1 MTKENE
7 GSLAIFREE
16 LAHAR
21 HLDWIVV
28 AVFTLIAVFTGMALV
43 FHEITKAPGMGNNV
57 LLPFWAIALAA
68 AGTHSLVTNTADY
81 WTSWVVATRALQAAG
96 LVGEGA
102 GRGTF
107 PESLVAY
114 PPQSAVQVVRRL
126 VQGSRGAFLAL
137 YLMLGWASS
146 YAFLHHYLGV
156 LASVAVSAIVPVFFC
171 IGSVIVTSGHLRH
184 VFAALV
190 REGELASSTQEEL
203 AERHCSVADTLQFL
217 DPPRTKEAL
226 SHYQVALSLD
236 PANVRARDGVQ
247 RLTRLR
253 QLGA

>member
-7 GSLAIFREE
+7 GPLAIFREE
-16 LAHAR
+16 LAHVH
-21 HLDWIVV
+21 HLEWIVV
-28 AVFTLIAVFTGMALV
+28 AVFTLIAVFTGTALV
-43 FHEITKAPGMGNNV
+43 FHEITEAPGMGATV
-57 LLPFWAIALAA
+57 LLPLLAIALAA
-68 AGTHSLVTNTADY
+68 AGTHSLVTNTGDY

-96 LVGEGA
+96 LVGEG
-102 GRGTF
+102 RGTF

-114 PPQSAVQVVRRL
+114 PPQGAVQVVRRL

-146 YAFLHHYLGV
+146 YAFLHHYLGE

-184 VFAALV
+184 LFAALV
-190 REGELASSTQEEL
+190 QEGELASGTQEEL
-203 AERHCSVADTLQFL
+203 AERHCSVADTLLLL
-217 DPPRTKEAL
+217 DPPRTKQAL

-236 PANVRARDGVQ
+236 PASRRAQAGIQ
-247 RLTRLR
+247 RLEALR
-253 QLGA
+253 QSRP